1 MINYKFKTK
10 PYAHQLTAL
19 EKSWDKTEYGYFMEM
34 GTGKSKVLV
43 DNMAMLYDKGKI
55 NGAII
60 VAPKGVYRNWYSQ
73 EIPNHLA
80 SHIQPTMVLWTALTS
95 KTKDKEYQSL
105 FETGHDLHILIMNVE
120 ALSTK
125 KGLEFAAKFMR
136 CHETMIAIDE
146 STTIKNPSAKRTK
159 AILAL
164 GKAAKYRR
172 ILTGS
177 PVTKSP
183 LDLFTQCGFL
193 NSYLLGYD
201 SFYAFRNRYA
211 NMIDRNFG
219 GRRVQLIG
227 SYKRL
232 DELADKL
239 KAFSYR
245 VLKDDCLDLPDKVYI
260 RREVDLTDEQ
270 TKAYSTMK
278 SAALASLEGKMAT
291 APHVLTQMMRLHQ
304 ITCGHLKNDDGTITD
319 IKNNRLK
326 ELINL
331 LDEVEGKVIIW
342 ANYVHD
348 IEHIVKEISK
358 EFGEDSIVQYYGAI
372 SAEQRQENI
381 EKFQDPNS
389 KTKFFIG
396 NPQTGGYGITL
407 TCANTVVY
415 YSNGYDLE
423 KRLQSEDRAHR
434 IGQMK
439 SVTYVDFIAPKT
451 VDEKIVKALRSKMN
465 IANQIMDEDWRAW
478 I

>member
-1 MINYKFKTK
+1 MNYKFKTK

-80 SHIQPTMVLWTALTS
+80 SHIQPTMVLWTASTS

-105 FETGHDLHILIMNVE
+105 FETGHDLHILIINVE

-125 KGLEFAAKFMR
+125 RGLAFASKFMS
-136 CHETMIAIDE
+136 CHETMLAIDE
-146 STTIKNPSAKRTK
+146 STTIKNPTAIRTK
-159 AILAL
+159 SILTL
-164 GKAAKYRR
+164 GKQAKYRR

-232 DELADKL
+232 DELATKL
-239 KAFSYR
+239 KVFSYR
-245 VLKDDCLDLPDKVYI
+245 VLKEDCLDLPPKVYI
-260 RREVDLTDEQ
+260 RREVELTEEQ
-270 TKAYSTMK
+270 SKAYSTMK
-278 SAALASLEGKMAT
+278 SAALALLKGKMAT

-304 ITCGHLKNDDGTITD
+304 ITCGHLRNDDGTITD
-319 IKNNRLK
+319 IKNNRLD
-326 ELINL
+326 ELIKL

-342 ANYVHD
+342 ANYIHD
-348 IEHIVKEISK
+348 IKHIVERIGK
-358 EFGEDSIVQYYGAI
+358 EFGQDSIVQYYGDV

-381 EKFQDPNS
+381 VKFQDPKS
-389 KTKFFIG
+389 KARFFIG

-407 TCANTVVY
+407 TAANNVVY

-434 IGQMK
+434 IGQEK

-465 IANQIMDEDWRAW
+465 IANTIMDEDWRAW

>member
-1 MINYKFKTK
+1 MNYKFKTK

-55 NGAII
+55 NGAVI

-73 EIPNHLA
+73 EIPNHLS
-80 SHIQPTMVLWTALTS
+80 SHIQPKMVLWTALTS
-95 KTKDKEYQSL
+95 KKKDKEYQTL
-105 FETGHDLHILIMNVE
+105 FETGHDLHILIINVE

-125 KGLEFAAKFMR
+125 KGLDFAAKFMR
-136 CHETMIAIDE
+136 CHKTMLAIDE
-146 STTIKNPSAKRTK
+146 STTIKNPNAKRTK
-159 AILAL
+159 SILAL
-164 GKAAKYRR
+164 GKEATYRR

-183 LDLFTQCGFL
+183 LDLYTQCGFL

-239 KAFSYR
+239 KSFSYR

-270 TKAYSTMK
+270 SKAYSTMK
-278 SAALASLEGKMAT
+278 SAALASLKGKMAT

-304 ITCGHLKNDDGTITD
+304 ITCGHLRNDDGTITE

-326 ELINL
+326 ELVEL

-342 ANYVHD
+342 ANYVYD
-348 IEHIVKEISK
+348 IENIVKVITD
-358 EFGEDSIVQYYGAI
+358 EFGADSIVQYYGAI
-372 SAEQRQENI
+372 SSEERQKNI

-389 KTKFFIG
+389 KARFFIG

-434 IGQMK
+434 IGQNK

-465 IANQIMDEDWRAW
+465 IANTIMDEDWREW

>member
-1 MINYKFKTK
+1 
-10 PYAHQLTAL
+10 
-19 EKSWDKTEYGYFMEM
+19 
-34 GTGKSKVLV
+34 
-43 DNMAMLYDKGKI
+43 
-55 NGAII
+55 
-60 VAPKGVYRNWYSQ
+60 
-73 EIPNHLA
+73 
-80 SHIQPTMVLWTALTS
+80 
-95 KTKDKEYQSL
+95 
-105 FETGHDLHILIMNVE
+105 
-120 ALSTK
+120 
-125 KGLEFAAKFMR
+125 MR
-136 CHETMIAIDE
+136 CHKTMLAIDE
-146 STTIKNPSAKRTK
+146 STTIKNPNAKRTK
-159 AILAL
+159 SILTL
-164 GKAAKYRR
+164 GKEATYRR

-183 LDLFTQCGFL
+183 LDLYTQCGFL

-245 VLKDDCLDLPDKVYI
+245 VLKDDCLDLPDKVYV

-278 SAALASLEGKMAT
+278 SAALASLKGKMAT

-304 ITCGHLKNDDGTITD
+304 ITCGHLRNDDGTITE

-326 ELINL
+326 ELVEL

-342 ANYVHD
+342 ANYVYD
-348 IEHIVKEISK
+348 IENIVKVITD
-358 EFGEDSIVQYYGAI
+358 EFGADSIVQYYGAI
-372 SAEQRQENI
+372 SSEQRQENI

-389 KTKFFIG
+389 KARFFIG

-434 IGQMK
+434 IGQKK

-465 IANQIMDEDWRAW
+465 IANTIMDEDWREW

>member
-1 MINYKFKTK
+1 MNYKFKTK

-55 NGAII
+55 NGAVI

-73 EIPNHLA
+73 EIPNHLS
-80 SHIQPTMVLWTALTS
+80 SHIQPKMVLWTALTS
-95 KTKDKEYQSL
+95 KKKDKEYQTL
-105 FETGHDLHILIMNVE
+105 FETGHDLHILIINVE

-125 KGLEFAAKFMR
+125 KGLDFAAKFMR
-136 CHETMIAIDE
+136 CHKTMLAIDE

-159 AILAL
+159 SILAL
-164 GKAAKYRR
+164 GKEATYRR

-183 LDLFTQCGFL
+183 LDLYTQCGFL
-193 NSYLLGYD
+193 NSFLLGYD

-270 TKAYSTMK
+270 SKAYATMK
-278 SAALASLEGKMAT
+278 SAALASLKGKMAT

-304 ITCGHLKNDDGTITD
+304 ITCGHLRNDDGTITE

-342 ANYVHD
+342 ANYVYD
-348 IEHIVKEISK
+348 IENLVKVISD
-358 EFGEDSIVQYYGAI
+358 EFGADSIVQYYGAI
-372 SAEQRQENI
+372 PAEQRQQNI

-389 KTKFFIG
+389 KARFFIG

-434 IGQMK
+434 IGQTK

-451 VDEKIVKALRSKMN
+451 VDEKIVKALRKKMN
-465 IANQIMDEDWRAW
+465 IANEIMDEDWREW